1 MPIRTGPTPCDV
13 MGGANTIVSRE
24 VSRAA
29 TTGAGRLKVSISV
42 VSEVG
47 LPLHAARDVKAAM
60 VRTGIILFISGK
72 FSVFYFAACK
82 LSEYYLEIAE
92 IDITFA
98 IELKK

>member
-1 MPIRTGPTPCDV
+1 M
-13 MGGANTIVSRE
+13 
-24 VSRAA
+24 
-29 TTGAGRLKVSISV
+29 
-42 VSEVG
+42 
-47 LPLHAARDVKAAM
+47 PLHAARDVKAAM